1 MNTKISF
8 RAVCGWGILAILFAA
23 SCRLSAQGSI
33 NELLRYL
40 PNYPDSAILVL
51 DEYVKEKGL
60 EKDSIRAQYFTYKG
74 LANYY
79 KGNFFLSAD
88 LYERALETEWIRENE
103 YARGNLLN
111 NLGIVYDLTGRYD
124 KAMEAYLA
132 SLEIEEN
139 AGNELGAAQSKINIG
154 LIHNNLGQFDLA
166 RSILEEARAY
176 FERTGNIEGQAL
188 VLHNLSMTSFSQK
201 KYEEAETLLNK
212 AIHSYRQLGDEYKTV
227 NVMLDKVR
235 LELKKG
241 NLESANDVLTELE
254 EAIDARNFQYLR
266 THLDLLRS
274 ELFIELGDYDKAVTV
289 LGMVND
295 QNLMTTQERMELEIL
310 IASQTGGLDEIKAS
324 IDNLLEY
331 RDSVASTNLGQV
343 TAELHVQYGTERK
356 VMQIQEQRERLQRR
370 NLALGLAFAVILSL
384 IWLTFSLVRS
394 NRRLQQS
401 YQALFEKEKE
411 SQRRFTRLTTP
422 TKPAEEDTKSSSG
435 MTSAPVQPPV
445 QPETEV
451 ATQETDDHS
460 ALWEQILVVMQS
472 KEPYLDPNLRLSDLA
487 AMCSSNRTYISR
499 AISANSDQNFSGFI
513 NRYRVERAKREMLA
527 NPGYSFQ
534 AIGESCGFRAG
545 SSFFRVFKEKTG
557 LTPSQ
562 YVEMARK
569 EGN

>member
-188 VLHNLSMTSFSQK
+188 VLHNLSMASFSQK
-201 KYEEAETLLNK
+201 KYEETETLL
-212 AIHSYRQLGDEYKTV
+212 
-227 NVMLDKVR
+227 MLDKVR

-310 IASQTGGLDEIKAS
+310 IASQTGGLD
-324 IDNLLEY
+324 
-331 RDSVASTNLGQV
+331 VGQV

-435 MTSAPVQPPV
+435 MMSTPVQPPV

-451 ATQETDDHS
+451 AAQETEDHS

-569 EGN
+569 EGD